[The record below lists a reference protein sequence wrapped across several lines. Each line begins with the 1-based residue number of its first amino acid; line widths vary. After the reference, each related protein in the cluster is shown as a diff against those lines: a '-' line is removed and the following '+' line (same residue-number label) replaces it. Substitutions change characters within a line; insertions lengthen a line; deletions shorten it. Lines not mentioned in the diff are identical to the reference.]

1 MNPNIYPNNI
11 TQFCRSLYTSTMVRI
26 WVWRPGRFSSTCSLP
41 RWTRSDH
48 KGRIVAIQRGGGGS
62 VLTAALDGRIIAW
75 DAETGEFVFNIPK
88 PRDLLR
94 MQSTSLLV
102 GGFKHFLFSII
113 HGIILPIDYYFSEGL
128 KPPTRIIYQES
139 KGRTKLPLS
148 G

>member
-1 MNPNIYPNNI
+1 MWRTSNDIPFILWQSNIPDAPWCFNMNPNIYPNTI

-113 HGIILPIDYYFSEGL
+113 HGIILPID
-128 KPPTRIIYQES
+128 
-139 KGRTKLPLS
+139 
-148 G
+148 